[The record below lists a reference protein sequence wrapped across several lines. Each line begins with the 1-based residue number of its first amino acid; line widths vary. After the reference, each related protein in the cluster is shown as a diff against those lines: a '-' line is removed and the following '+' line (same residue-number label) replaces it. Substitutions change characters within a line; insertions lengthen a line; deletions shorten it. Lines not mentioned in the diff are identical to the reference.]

1 MWQLLFESPWQT
13 DTWKKAYPQMQ
24 KFSDDFNDTDNPDFV
39 PNPAYSDVNKNIIVN
54 IPGTI
59 GDISEAADRFSN
71 VTDNAV
77 YKMKA
82 RDDIF
87 EDAANG
93 NYTLKNVPD
102 GFEQIPLD
110 KIGRY

>member
-1 MWQLLFESPWQT
+1 MRYAGNGRIL
-13 DTWKKAYPQMQ
+13 
-24 KFSDDFNDTDNPDFV
+24 NDCDSAN
-39 PNPAYSDVNKNIIVN
+39 
-54 IPGTI
+54 
-59 GDISEAADRFSN
+59 RFSN
-71 VTDNAV
+71 ITDNAV

-102 GFEQIPLD
+102 GFEQIPFD
-110 KIGRY
+110 KIGR